1 MKHPF
6 DMPVSSGLRFLV
18 EVIAWVSGPWAA
30 AEVSVW
36 LIVPAVIVLVGLPA
50 VFSTNGDKR
59 QVVVATPGPLRVVIE
74 LLLHGVAVAGAWLVW
89 PIWAA
94 VIATICVVSALGVGI
109 PRTRWLLR
117 DAPVTLV

>member
-1 MKHPF
+1 M
-6 DMPVSSGLRFLV
+6 SSGLRFLV

-30 AEVSVW
+30 AEVSIW
-36 LIVPAVIVLVGLPA
+36 LTIPVVIALVGFPA
-50 VFSTNGDKR
+50 VFSTKGDKR

-94 VIATICVVSALGVGI
+94 VIATVCVVSALGVGI

-117 DAPVTLV
+117 GAPVILA